1 MSLCGSK
8 TDTSGMNAA
17 ALANSQVA
25 KDALDWYKQA
35 YTDQA
40 PLRQQAADKAL
51 AVSDAQLASMKQNDA
66 ISNDYWNYQ
75 KDTFRPLE
83 GKIIADAQ
91 SFDSPERQNQN
102 AAKATADVQQAFDS
116 SQGQMQRSLARRGV
130 NPSAGAA
137 LALNNQMSMQKAT
150 ASAGASNKARTDTE
164 LQGYARKMDAANL
177 GRNLASNQATSA
189 GVAMTAGNSAVNNA
203 GIPLTQAQSA
213 TNMAGQGFNTA
224 IQGNNSAG
232 SIYGQVAQLENQD
245 SGLWGALGGVA
256 GQFAGSAAGSAK
268 MASFL
273 SDKNAKKDIKP
284 VSGTAALKAVKATPV
299 SSWRYQ
305 DGQGDGGAHVGPM
318 AQNVRKTMGETAAPG
333 GKQIDLISM
342 NGISMAAIAALDKKV
357 GRLSQQIT
365 QAKAGKGIAA

>member
-25 KDALDWYKQA
+25 KDALDWYREA
-35 YTDQA
+35 YADQA

-51 AVSDAQLASMKQNDA
+51 AVSDAQLASMKQNDD

-102 AAKATADVQQAFDS
+102 AAKATADVQQAFDN
-116 SQGQMQRSLARRGV
+116 SQGQMQRSLERRGV
-130 NPSAGAA
+130 NPSSGAA
-137 LALNNQMSMQKAT
+137 LALNNQMSMQKA
-150 ASAGASNKARTDTE
+150 AALAGASNKARTDIE

-203 GIPLTQAQSA
+203 AIPLTQAQSA

-245 SGLWGALGGVA
+245 SGLLNGLGSSI
-256 GQFAGSAAGSAK
+256 GQVAGSAAISYF
-268 MASFL
+268 M
-273 SDKNAKKDIKP
+273 SDKNAKKNIKP
-284 VSGTAALKAVKATPV
+284 VSDAAALKAVKATPV
-299 SSWRYQ
+299 SSWRYK

-318 AQNVRKTMGETAAPG
+318 AQNVRKTMGEMAAPG

-342 NGISMAAIAALDKKV
+342 NGISMAAIAALDRKV
-357 GRLSQQIT
+357 GRLERRAGIT
-365 QAKAGKGIAA
+365 

>member
-35 YTDQA
+35 YADQA

-102 AAKATADVQQAFDS
+102 AARANADVQQTFDAG
-116 SQGQMQRSLARRGV
+116 QGQMQRA
-130 NPSAGAA
+130 AA
-137 LALNNQMSMQKAT
+137 L
-150 ASAGASNKARTDTE
+150 AGASNKARTDTE

-189 GVAMTAGNSAVNNA
+189 GVA
-203 GIPLTQAQSA
+203 
-213 TNMAGQGFNTA
+213 
-224 IQGNNSAG
+224 
-232 SIYGQVAQLENQD
+232 
-245 SGLWGALGGVA
+245 

-268 MASFL
+268 IASVL
-273 SDKNAKKDIKP
+273 SDKNTKKHIKP
-284 VSGTAALKAVKATPV
+284 LSDTAALKAVKATPV
-299 SSWRYQ
+299 SSWRYK

-318 AQNVRKTMGETAAPG
+318 AQNVRTTMGETAAPG
-333 GKQIDLISM
+333 GKKIDLISM
-342 NGISMAAIAALDKKV
+342 NGISMAAIAALDRKV
-357 GRLSQQIT
+357 GRLERRV
-365 QAKAGKGIAA
+365 GKTDLHR

>member
-35 YTDQA
+35 YADQA

-102 AAKATADVQQAFDS
+102 AARATADVQQAFDAG
-116 SQGQMQRSLARRGV
+116 QGQMQRA
-130 NPSAGAA
+130 AA
-137 LALNNQMSMQKAT
+137 L
-150 ASAGASNKARTDTE
+150 AGASNKARTDTE

-189 GVAMTAGNSAVNNA
+189 GVA
-203 GIPLTQAQSA
+203 
-213 TNMAGQGFNTA
+213 
-224 IQGNNSAG
+224 
-232 SIYGQVAQLENQD
+232 
-245 SGLWGALGGVA
+245 

-268 MASFL
+268 IASFL
-273 SDKNAKKDIKP
+273 SDKNTKKNIKP
-284 VSGTAALKAVKATPV
+284 LSDTAALKAVRATPV
-299 SSWRYQ
+299 SSWRYK

-333 GKQIDLISM
+333 GKKIDLISM
-342 NGISMAAIAALDKKV
+342 NGISMAAIAALDRKV
-357 GRLSQQIT
+357 GRLERRV
-365 QAKAGKGIAA
+365 GKTDLHR

>member
-35 YTDQA
+35 YADQA

-102 AAKATADVQQAFDS
+102 AARATADVQQAFDAG
-116 SQGQMQRSLARRGV
+116 QGQMQRA
-130 NPSAGAA
+130 AA
-137 LALNNQMSMQKAT
+137 L
-150 ASAGASNKARTDTE
+150 AGASNKARTDTE

-189 GVAMTAGNSAVNNA
+189 GVA
-203 GIPLTQAQSA
+203 
-213 TNMAGQGFNTA
+213 
-224 IQGNNSAG
+224 
-232 SIYGQVAQLENQD
+232 
-245 SGLWGALGGVA
+245 

-268 MASFL
+268 IASFL
-273 SDKNAKKDIKP
+273 SDKNTKKNIKP
-284 VSGTAALKAVKATPV
+284 LSDTAALKAVKATPV
-299 SSWRYQ
+299 SSWRYK

-357 GRLSQQIT
+357 GRLERRIGIT
-365 QAKAGKGIAA
+365 

>member
-8 TDTSGMNAA
+8 TDTSGMNSA

-25 KDALDWYKQA
+25 KDALDWYREA
-35 YTDQA
+35 YADQA

-102 AAKATADVQQAFDS
+102 AAKATADVQQAFDN
-116 SQGQMQRSLARRGV
+116 SQGQMQRSLESRAI
-130 NPSAGAA
+130 
-137 LALNNQMSMQKAT
+137 T
-150 ASAGASNKARTDTE
+150 A
-164 LQGYARKMDAANL
+164 
-177 GRNLASNQATSA
+177 
-189 GVAMTAGNSAVNNA
+189 
-203 GIPLTQAQSA
+203 P
-213 TNMAGQGFNTA
+213 
-224 IQGNNSAG
+224 
-232 SIYGQVAQLENQD
+232 
-245 SGLWGALGGVA
+245 
-256 GQFAGSAAGSAK
+256 AAGSAK

-273 SDKNAKKDIKP
+273 SDKNAKKNIKP
-284 VSGTAALKAVKATPV
+284 VSDAAALKAVKATPV
-299 SSWRYQ
+299 SSWRYK
-305 DGQGDGGAHVGPM
+305 DGQGDGGAHLGPM
-318 AQNVRKTMGETAAPG
+318 AQNVRKTMGESAAPG

-357 GRLSQQIT
+357 GRLERRV
-365 QAKAGKGIAA
+365 GK

>member
-102 AAKATADVQQAFDS
+102 AAKATADVQQAFDN
-116 SQGQMQRSLARRGV
+116 SQGQMQRSLERRGV
-130 NPSAGAA
+130 NPSSGAA
-137 LALNNQMSMQKAT
+137 LALNNQMSMQKAA

-245 SGLWGALGGVA
+245 SGIWGALGGVA
-256 GQFAGSAAGSAK
+256 GQFAGSAAGSTAI
-268 MASFL
+268 ASFL
-273 SDKNAKKDIKP
+273 SDKKAKKYIKP
-284 VSGTAALKAVKATPV
+284 VSDAAALQAVKATPV
-299 SSWRYQ
+299 SSWRYK

-357 GRLSQQIT
+357 GRLSQQIK
-365 QAKAGKGIAA
+365 QAKAGKRIAP

>member
-35 YTDQA
+35 YADQA

-102 AAKATADVQQAFDS
+102 AARATADVQQAFDAG
-116 SQGQMQRSLARRGV
+116 QGQMQRA
-130 NPSAGAA
+130 AA
-137 LALNNQMSMQKAT
+137 L
-150 ASAGASNKARTDTE
+150 AGASNKARTDTE

-189 GVAMTAGNSAVNNA
+189 GVA
-203 GIPLTQAQSA
+203 
-213 TNMAGQGFNTA
+213 
-224 IQGNNSAG
+224 
-232 SIYGQVAQLENQD
+232 
-245 SGLWGALGGVA
+245 

-268 MASFL
+268 IASFL
-273 SDKNAKKDIKP
+273 SDKNTKQNIEPLSD
-284 VSGTAALKAVKATPV
+284 TAALKAVRATPV
-299 SSWRYQ
+299 SSWRYK

-333 GKQIDLISM
+333 GKKIDLISM
-342 NGISMAAIAALDKKV
+342 NGISMAAIAAPDRKV
-357 GRLSQQIT
+357 GRLERRV
-365 QAKAGKGIAA
+365 GKTDLHR

>member
-102 AAKATADVQQAFDS
+102 AAKATADVQQAFDN
-116 SQGQMQRSLARRGV
+116 SQGQMQRSLERRGV
-130 NPSAGAA
+130 NPSSGAA
-137 LALNNQMSMQKAT
+137 LALNNQMSMQKAA

-245 SGLWGALGGVA
+245 SGIWGALGGVA
-256 GQFAGSAAGSAK
+256 GQFAGSAAGSTAI
-268 MASFL
+268 ASFL
-273 SDKNAKKDIKP
+273 SDKKAKKYIKP
-284 VSGTAALKAVKATPV
+284 VSDAAALQAVKATPV
-299 SSWRYQ
+299 SSWRYK

-318 AQNVRKTMGETAAPG
+318 AQNVRKTMGESAAPD

-357 GRLSQQIT
+357 GRLSQQIK

>member
-102 AAKATADVQQAFDS
+102 AAKAAADVQQAFDNS
-116 SQGQMQRSLARRGV
+116 RGQMQRSLERRGV
-130 NPSAGAA
+130 NPSSGAA
-137 LALNNQMSMQKAT
+137 LALNNQMSMQKA
-150 ASAGASNKARTDTE
+150 AALAGASNKARTDTE

-189 GVAMTAGNSAVNNA
+189 GVAMTAGNNAVNNA

-273 SDKNAKKDIKP
+273 SDKNSKKNIKP
-284 VSGTAALKAVKATPV
+284 VSDAAALKAVKATPV
-299 SSWRYQ
+299 SSWRYK

-357 GRLSQQIT
+357 GRLSQQIK

>member
-17 ALANSQVA
+17 ALANSKVA

-51 AVSDAQLASMKQNDA
+51 AVSDAQLASMTQNDA

-91 SFDSPERQNQN
+91 SFDSTERQNQN
-102 AAKATADVQQAFDS
+102 AAKASADVQQAFDN
-116 SQGQMQRSLARRGV
+116 SQGQMQRSLERRGV
-130 NPSAGAA
+130 NPSSGAA
-137 LALNNQMSMQKAT
+137 LALNNQMSMQKAA
-150 ASAGASNKARTDTE
+150 ASAVASNKARTDTE

-189 GVAMTAGNSAVNNA
+189 GVAMTAGNNAVNNA

-213 TNMAGQGFNTA
+213 TNMAGQGFSTA
-224 IQGNNSAG
+224 IQGNSSAG

-245 SGLWGALGGVA
+245 SGIWGALGGVA
-256 GQFAGSAAGSAK
+256 GQFAGSAAGSTAI
-268 MASFL
+268 ASFL
-273 SDKNAKKDIKP
+273 SDKKAKKNIKP
-284 VSGTAALKAVKATPV
+284 VSDAAALQAVKATPV
-299 SSWRYQ
+299 SSWRYK

-357 GRLSQQIT
+357 GRLSQQIK
-365 QAKAGKGIAA
+365 QAKAGKRIAA